1 MSRLKKQERQKQL
14 TEKLNITPAMA
25 TGHAQEDQPEPI
37 QHEIVGELID
47 VTEGKQALSMLHTTP
62 DMEDRFGYID
72 PQYLYAQANSLA
84 KLVMGTTVCS
94 AEVGNIK
101 YKNPVESGTNLV
113 AKAEIVRRR
122 GDKYFIWVIIRDK
135 IKEVFR
141 AKFIMES
148 VENRV

>member
-1 MSRLKKQERQKQL
+1 
-14 TEKLNITPAMA
+14 
-25 TGHAQEDQPEPI
+25 
-37 QHEIVGELID
+37 
-47 VTEGKQALSMLHTTP
+47 KQALSMLHTTP

-84 KLVMGTTVCS
+84 KLVMGSTLCS

>member
-1 MSRLKKQERQKQL
+1 M
-14 TEKLNITPAMA
+14 NAFA
-25 TGHAQEDQPEPI
+25 TA
-37 QHEIVGELID
+37 
-47 VTEGKQALSMLHTTP
+47 
-62 DMEDRFGYID
+62 DMEDQFGYVE

-84 KLVMGTTVCS
+84 KVVMGTTVCS

-101 YKNPVESGTNLV
+101 YKNPVGSGTNLV

-122 GDKYFIWVIIRDK
+122 GNKFFIWVIIRDK